1 MAGFDYSPKATTM
14 KLTITAD
21 VTDDT
26 EAIAEIYG
34 SPQGLHV
41 SLGSFSSEVMWFRN
55 VKDRNSFSATCQNFV
70 ATQRAFVTLDQRQGK
85 TKTSV
90 IQCFSSI
97 FHWPKTEHAQLHR
110 KLINNNFVR
119 FSRALDVYAT
129 PEYDSLRSRIWRTIH
144 WKSLCLDP
152 WGCVS

>member
-41 SLGSFSSEVMWFRN
+41 SLGSFSSEVM
-55 VKDRNSFSATCQNFV
+55 
-70 ATQRAFVTLDQRQGK
+70 
-85 TKTSV
+85 
-90 IQCFSSI
+90 
-97 FHWPKTEHAQLHR
+97 
-110 KLINNNFVR
+110 
-119 FSRALDVYAT
+119 
-129 PEYDSLRSRIWRTIH
+129 
-144 WKSLCLDP
+144 
-152 WGCVS
+152 